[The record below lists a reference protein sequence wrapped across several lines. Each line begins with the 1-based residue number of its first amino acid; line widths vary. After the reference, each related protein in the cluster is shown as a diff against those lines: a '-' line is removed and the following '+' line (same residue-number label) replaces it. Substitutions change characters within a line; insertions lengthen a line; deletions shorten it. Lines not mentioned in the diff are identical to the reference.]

1 MRLHDSLLALLLLHA
16 CLLRGGSWAQDISS
30 RLHRAQDCPV
40 DLFFVLDTSE
50 SVALRVKPF
59 GDLVAQVKDFTNRFI
74 DKLTE
79 RYFRCDRF
87 LVWNAG
93 ALHYSDSVVLIKDL
107 TAMPS
112 GRAELK
118 DSVSAISYIGKGTHT
133 DCAIKQGIERLLI
146 GGSHLKENKYLIVV
160 TDGHPLE
167 GYKEPCGGLDD
178 AANEA
183 KHLGIKVFSVAI
195 SPNHLDQ
202 RLNIIAT
209 DHAYRRNFTATSLK
223 PTRDLDVE
231 ETINTIIDM
240 IVSTSLPQPPRGP
253 PGPPGDPGYEVRD
266 QPPNTGGRAPSPSG
280 AHPLQQCPCPG
291 CSGASCRQPLTAAL
305 ALSVP
310 QGEAG
315 YPGLP
320 GCKGSPGFDGTQGP
334 PGPKGDPGAYGPK
347 GGKGEPGEDGK
358 PGRQGIP
365 GSPGEKGAPG
375 NRGEPGPTGEM
386 GDEGSPGP
394 DGPPGERGSNGE
406 RGAPGS
412 PGDRGPRGDPGEP
425 GPPGNQGQD
434 GPPGPSGDQG
444 ERGPPGPKGYRGDD
458 GPRGNEGPKGL
469 PGAPGLPGDPGLMG
483 ERGEDGQP
491 GNGTIGFPGAPGQQ
505 GDRGEP
511 GINGTK
517 GYVGPKG
524 DEGEAGDPGN
534 DNLTPGPRGSKGAKG
549 HRGPEGL
556 PVSKDPGRASLP
568 CLCFAAECTCGP
580 VDLLFVLDSSE
591 SIGLQN
597 FQIAKDFIIKV
608 IDRLSKD
615 ERVKF
620 EPGESRV
627 GVVQY
632 SHNNTQELVAM
643 GDANID
649 NIGALKQAVKNLK
662 WIAGGT
668 HTGEA
673 LQFSKDNLL
682 RRFTSNNNVAIVIT
696 DGRSDTLRDRTPL
709 TSLCEVTPVVSLG
722 IGDIFRNN
730 PNPDQLNDIACLGMP
745 TRQGLS
751 IQRDNYAELLD
762 DSFLQNIT
770 SYVCRAL
777 VCPYAVTFTNQADI
791 MLLVDSSTSVG
802 SKNFETTKSFVKRLA
817 ERFLE
822 ASKPSE
828 DSVRVQKVEVPFQRN
843 YTVIAKAIDNMEFMN
858 DATDVNAALEY
869 IMSVYQRSSRPG
881 AKKKV
886 LVFSDGNSQGIT
898 ARAIERTVQGVQQA
912 GIEIYPNVRVLVT
925 GKSADYDIAY
935 GERHLFRV
943 PDYTSLLRGVFYQ
956 TVSRKIAVN

>member
-1 MRLHDSLLALLLLHA
+1 MRLRDFLFTLLLPAGFLG
-16 CLLRGGSWAQDISS
+16 GGSWAQRPEITT
-30 RLHRAQDCPV
+30 RVANAEDCPV

-74 DKLTE
+74 DKLTN
-79 RYFRCDRF
+79 RYYRCDRN

-93 ALHYSDSVVLIKDL
+93 ALHYSDEVVLIKSL
-107 TAMPS
+107 TSMPS
-112 GRAELK
+112 GRNELK
-118 DSVSAISYIGKGTHT
+118 NRVSDVNYIGKGTYT
-133 DCAIKQGIERLLI
+133 DCAIKRGIEELLI
-146 GGSHLKENKYLIVV
+146 SGSHHKENKYLIVV

-223 PTRDLDVE
+223 PTRELDVE

-240 IVSTSLPQPPRGP
+240 IVSAACPLCSPPPPQAHSSLSTPFSLP
-253 PGPPGDPGYEVRD
+253 
-266 QPPNTGGRAPSPSG
+266 
-280 AHPLQQCPCPG
+280 
-291 CSGASCRQPLTAAL
+291 SCL
-305 ALSVP
+305 A
-310 QGEAG
+310 E
-315 YPGLP
+315 
-320 GCKGSPGFDGTQGP
+320 TQGP

-347 GGKGEPGEDGK
+347 GGKGEPGDDGK

-375 NRGEPGPTGEM
+375 NQGEPGPAGEM
-386 GDEGSPGP
+386 GDEGAPGP
-394 DGPPGERGSNGE
+394 DGPAGERGSNGE
-406 RGAPGS
+406 RGPPGS
-412 PGDRGPRGDPGEP
+412 PGDRGPRGEPGEP
-425 GPPGNQGQD
+425 GPPGDQGREGPL
-434 GPPGPSGDQG
+434 GPPGDQG
-444 ERGPPGPKGYRGDD
+444 EAGPPGPKGYRGDD

-483 ERGEDGQP
+483 ERGEDGPP
-491 GNGTIGFPGAPGQQ
+491 GNGTIGFAGAPGRP

-534 DNLTPGPRGSKGAKG
+534 DNPTPGPRGIKGAKG
-549 HRGPEGL
+549 HRGPEGRPGPPG
-556 PVSKDPGRASLP
+556 PVGPPGPDETQIPPLL
-568 CLCFAAECTCGP
+568 CLAAECTCGP

-620 EPGESRV
+620 EAGESRV

-632 SHNNTQELVAM
+632 SHDNTQELVAM

-668 HTGEA
+668 YTGEA
-673 LQFSKDNLL
+673 LQFTKDNLL
-682 RRFTSNNNVAIVIT
+682 RRFTSDKRVAIVIT
-696 DGRSDTLRDRTPL
+696 DGRSDTLRDPTPL
-709 TSLCEVTPVVSLG
+709 NSLCDVTPVVSLG
-722 IGDIFRNN
+722 IGDIFRNP
-730 PNPDQLNDIACLGMP
+730 PNPDHLNDIACLSRP
-745 TRQGLS
+745 TRPGLS

-762 DSFLQNIT
+762 DTFLQNIT
-770 SYVCRAL
+770 SYVCQEKK
-777 VCPYAVTFTNQADI
+777 CPDYTCPITFNGLADI
-791 MLLVDSSTSVG
+791 TLLVDSSTSVG
-802 SKNFETTKSFVKRLA
+802 SKNFETTKKFVKRLA

-822 ASKPSE
+822 AGKPAE
-828 DSVRVQKVEVPFQRN
+828 DSVRISVVQYSGRSQQKVEAQFQYN
-843 YTVIAKAIDNMEFMN
+843 YTVIAKAIDNMEFIN
-858 DATDVNAALEY
+858 DATDINAALRY
-869 IMSVYQRSSRPG
+869 VTGLYQRSSRAG
-881 AKKKV
+881 AKKRV

-898 ARAIERTVQGVQQA
+898 ARAIERAVQEAQQA
-912 GIEIYPNVRVLVT
+912 GIEIYVLAVGSQANEPNIRVLVT
-925 GKSADYDIAY
+925 GKSADYDVVY

-956 TVSRKIAVN
+956 TVSRKIAVD